1 MTMLFGIPI
10 VLNTVLGLVRAR
22 PRSSLAR
29 SLTLDSAPDCTLA
42 NSLRFAAHPL
52 SVSLRSPSL
61 PSFRSGCCFAL
72 LPNLA
77 SVSFPPVVSHR
88 SPSLPSLP
96 ISLRSPSLL
105 FCGQVLMLKR
115 AVDMMVVVKRRQLRD
130 QLKQKQQATAASKK
144 TN

>member
-61 PSFRSGCCFAL
+61 PLFRLGRCVAL
-72 LPNLA
+72 LP
-77 SVSFPPVVSHR
+77 F
-88 SPSLPSLP
+88 
-96 ISLRSPSLL
+96 SLRSPSLL